1 MAAAGAWQERRGE
14 ALGPAPR
21 AGGAGA
27 PGGPGDWGLGR
38 DPFLDPRGQGALGA
52 RAGIAGEGGA
62 DARPG
67 QRGLGPGARGPTA
80 APAPHPAPT
89 RTADPSLPSPAA
101 WAPPVRPA
109 SVSLPGRARTPPRR
123 DVTMPGPA
131 LHAGRAPAGPRARA
145 PTGGGGRPCSAAR
158 PARVRGACAA
168 GPPLRGQVRAWAV
181 SECPRAGAVQTR
193 RSASGNGGGDPVA
206 APRSARGLGTP
217 LAAPG
222 GCQRE
227 RHPTWAPRQRPQLTP
242 GVLPRGH
249 PLAES
254 GRGVG
259 DRLRSSGV

>member
-109 SVSLPGRARTPPRR
+109 SVSLQAEPGPRPVVTSQCRAPPSTRAGRRRVLERALRREVGTGPAPPRA
-123 DVTMPGPA
+123 PPA
-131 LHAGRAPAGPRARA
+131 
-145 PTGGGGRPCSAAR
+145 
-158 PARVRGACAA
+158 
-168 GPPLRGQVRAWAV
+168 
-181 SECPRAGAVQTR
+181 
-193 RSASGNGGGDPVA
+193 
-206 APRSARGLGTP
+206 
-217 LAAPG
+217 
-222 GCQRE
+222 
-227 RHPTWAPRQRPQLTP
+227 
-242 GVLPRGH
+242 
-249 PLAES
+249 
-254 GRGVG
+254 
-259 DRLRSSGV
+259 